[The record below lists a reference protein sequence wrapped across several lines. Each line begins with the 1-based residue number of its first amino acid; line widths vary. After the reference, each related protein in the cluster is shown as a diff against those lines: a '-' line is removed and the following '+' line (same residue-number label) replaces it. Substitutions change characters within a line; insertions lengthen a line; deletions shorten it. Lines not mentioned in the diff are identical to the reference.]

1 MATKAGRYYIPLA
14 VFIILSVFLAIGLK
28 LDPRHVPSPLVDK
41 PAPDFSLP
49 LLHQPDLKFT
59 PNKLNGKVWVLN
71 VWASWCV
78 ACRQEHEV
86 IKQLAQRDQVLVV
99 GLNYKDA
106 VTDAKQW
113 LEQLGD
119 PYVLSVVDAAGQ
131 VGIDWG
137 VYGVPETFV
146 VDKNGII
153 RYKHVGPIS
162 AEDAAATVLPLIR
175 SLDQSS
181 S

>member
-1 MATKAGRYYIPLA
+1 MATKATRYYIPLA
-14 VFIILSVFLAIGLK
+14 VFVILAVFLAIGLK

-49 LLHQPDLKFT
+49 LLHQPNLKFT
-59 PNKLNGKVWVLN
+59 PDEMHGKVWVLN

-86 IKQLAQRDQVLVV
+86 ITQLARDQVPIV
-99 GLNYKDA
+99 GLNYKDTI
-106 VTDAKQW
+106 VDAKQW
-113 LEQLGD
+113 LDRLGD
-119 PYVLSVVDAAGQ
+119 PYVLSAVDAAGQ

-153 RYKHVGPIS
+153 RYKHIGPIS
-162 AEDAAATVLPLIR
+162 AEDAAGTILPLIK

>member
-1 MATKAGRYYIPLA
+1 MATRAVRFYVPLLIFVALA
-14 VFIILSVFLAIGLK
+14 VFLAVGLK

-41 PAPDFSLP
+41 PVPNFTLP
-49 LLHQPDLKFT
+49 RLHQPNEVFT
-59 PNKLNGKVWVLN
+59 PDQMDGKVWLLN

-86 IKQLAQRDQVLVV
+86 IKQLAEHDGVIVV
-99 GLNYKDA
+99 GLNYKDT
-106 VTDAKQW
+106 VTDAKRW

-119 PYVLSVVDAAGQ
+119 PYVLSAVDAAGE

-137 VYGVPETFV
+137 VYGVPETFI

-153 RYKHVGPIS
+153 RYKHIGPIS
-162 AEDAAATVLPLIR
+162 AQDARATILPLLR
-175 SLDQSS
+175 GLRQSS